1 MPLAHFKLVFFSP
14 IKNTSPILAHLF
26 GKFPSQL
33 GKIGD
38 YEQCAFISRG
48 TGQFKPSEGA
58 KPAIG
63 SPGTL
68 EFVEEDR
75 VEILVNDSSD
85 REEVRAIIRELKKVH
100 PYEEVAYDVYKV
112 EDL

>member
-48 TGQFKPSEGA
+48 TGERGLSQNANPVTE
-58 KPAIG
+58 
-63 SPGTL
+63 
-68 EFVEEDR
+68 R
-75 VEILVNDSSD
+75 
-85 REEVRAIIRELKKVH
+85 RERNLRSIQAQRGG
-100 PYEEVAYDVYKV
+100 
-112 EDL
+112 